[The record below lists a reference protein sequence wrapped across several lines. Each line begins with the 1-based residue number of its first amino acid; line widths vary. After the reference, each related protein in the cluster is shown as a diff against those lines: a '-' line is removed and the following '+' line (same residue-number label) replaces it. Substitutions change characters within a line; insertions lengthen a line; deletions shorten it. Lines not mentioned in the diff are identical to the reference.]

1 MVPRKN
7 VFSILE
13 TGCLRI
19 KNIWLYFFSSYIKI
33 TEEKITSIQNF
44 VPTLFADKTLT
55 NELSNDQKM
64 SQFGPLYWNK
74 QENLTF
80 TLGENDSIQA
90 AVEVSQKLIEG
101 QTLPTLSLPQA
112 AIFQPKRLR

>member
-1 MVPRKN
+1 
-7 VFSILE
+7 
-13 TGCLRI
+13 
-19 KNIWLYFFSSYIKI
+19 
-33 TEEKITSIQNF
+33 
-44 VPTLFADKTLT
+44 
-55 NELSNDQKM
+55 
-64 SQFGPLYWNK
+64 LYWNK

>member
-1 MVPRKN
+1 
-7 VFSILE
+7 
-13 TGCLRI
+13 
-19 KNIWLYFFSSYIKI
+19 
-33 TEEKITSIQNF
+33 
-44 VPTLFADKTLT
+44 
-55 NELSNDQKM
+55 M

>member
-7 VFSILE
+7 VFSIPE

-33 TEEKITSIQNF
+33 TEEKIISIQNF
-44 VPTLFADKTLT
+44 VPTLFTDKTLT

-64 SQFGPLYWNK
+64 SQFGPLY
-74 QENLTF
+74 
-80 TLGENDSIQA
+80 
-90 AVEVSQKLIEG
+90 
-101 QTLPTLSLPQA
+101 
-112 AIFQPKRLR
+112 